1 MPFRPVE
8 GAPPRGSV
16 AVGDASQ
23 PSSAAAALRD
33 SLSFSLA
40 DLKIFSL
47 PLAFYGSRYVVCES
61 TFLFLSGFPELLK
74 PMAWFSHFHKFPA
87 TPRRQRL
94 PPFCS
99 PLRTAIRRTT
109 EPINL
114 STLPVSSLHPSFHPV
129 SLCDAFWKVSSDLYP
144 VH

>member
-87 TPRRQRL
+87 TPPSSAVAPVLL
-94 PPFCS
+94 PS
-99 PLRTAIRRTT
+99 QD
-109 EPINL
+109 
-114 STLPVSSLHPSFHPV
+114 
-129 SLCDAFWKVSSDLYP
+129 CD
-144 VH
+144 